1 MSDYGVGS
9 SGNNRDISL
18 GFLGNYCN
26 LRNPEAAAPE
36 RGKCQPLLGMGNGAT
51 SAGDPLA
58 CLWTQL
64 NTSAL
69 MSLST
74 PSFVPLSLSACLL
87 FHLAYIC
94 CVTFG
99 KCCPSLGLKSPL
111 FSFEVYNWVPS
122 AVFSTLQS
130 CFCADQFQLQVSP
143 FSASREKCQAASG
156 ENTKTTNRNNA
167 LI

>member
-1 MSDYGVGS
+1 M
-9 SGNNRDISL
+9 
-18 GFLGNYCN
+18 
-26 LRNPEAAAPE
+26 
-36 RGKCQPLLGMGNGAT
+36 
-51 SAGDPLA
+51 
-58 CLWTQL
+58 
-64 NTSAL
+64 
-69 MSLST
+69 ST
-74 PSFVPLSLSACLL
+74 PAGHGKWGNVSWRSSCLSLDSAQYLSPDVSLHTLICPPLSLCLPAVPP
-87 FHLAYIC
+87 AYIC

-156 ENTKTTNRNNA
+156 ENTKTMNRNNA